1 MNTKIITVSPDMS
14 VMDAVGLLLKHS
26 ISGAPVTDAQ
36 GNLVGIMSEL
46 DCVNHISHSAM
57 NGVPPKQVVDL
68 MKTEV
73 ETVAPDTSLLT
84 IAHVFNKT
92 RFRRLPV
99 VNEEGRLLGQISR
112 RDLMRTLYEM
122 MKHERKRKEGP
133 LYLSAIYESNEAP
146 AKIVRG
152 Y

>member
-1 MNTKIITVSPDMS
+1 MNSRLVTVSPQMS
-14 VMDAVGLLLKHS
+14 VMEAVGLLLKHR
-26 ISGAPVTDAQ
+26 ISGAPVTDENN
-36 GNLVGIMSEL
+36 NLVGIMSEL

-57 NGVPPKQVVDL
+57 NGVPPKLVADL
-68 MKTEV
+68 MKTDV
-73 ETVAPDTSLLT
+73 KTVSPDTSLLT
-84 IAHVFNKT
+84 IAHIFNET

-99 VNEEGRLLGQISR
+99 VDEEGRLLGQISR

-122 MKHERKRKEGP
+122 MKHERKRQEGP
-133 LYLSAIYESNEAP
+133 LYLSAIYDTDQAP

>member
-73 ETVAPDTSLLT
+73 ETVAPDT
-84 IAHVFNKT
+84 
-92 RFRRLPV
+92 
-99 VNEEGRLLGQISR
+99 
-112 RDLMRTLYEM
+112 
-122 MKHERKRKEGP
+122 
-133 LYLSAIYESNEAP
+133 
-146 AKIVRG
+146 
-152 Y
+152 